1 MSANMTLI
9 DLANLLNFVHM
20 YHSPFATRSG
30 RRAVKYVDPHI
41 DMRTGEC
48 FSITF
53 RTYGGEF
60 NFNTTNEN
68 RNNPKS
74 LFKRCMEWLDSD
86 IIKASTTGET
96 DADNA

>member
-9 DLANLLNFVHM
+9 DLSNLLEYV
-20 YHSPFATRSG
+20 YTWHSPFAAG
-30 RRAVKYVDPHI
+30 PYRRVVKYVDPHI

-60 NFNTTNEN
+60 NFYTTNEE

-74 LFKRCMEWLDSD
+74 LFQRCMDWLNSD
-86 IIKASTTGET
+86 TI
-96 DADNA
+96 

>member
-9 DLANLLNFVHM
+9 DLANLLDFIYS
-20 YHSPFATRSG
+20 YHSPFTAGSG
-30 RRAVKYVDPHI
+30 RRMVKYADPHI

-68 RNNPKS
+68 RDNPKN
-74 LFKRCMEWLDSD
+74 LFQRCMDWLDSD
-86 IIKASTTGET
+86 ILKA
-96 DADNA
+96 

>member
-9 DLANLLNFVHM
+9 DLANLLEYV
-20 YHSPFATRSG
+20 YTWHSPLAASSG
-30 RRAVKYVDPHI
+30 RRVVKYVDPHI

-68 RNNPKS
+68 RNNPKN
-74 LFKRCMEWLDSD
+74 LFQRCMDWLDSD
-86 IIKASTTGET
+86 ILKA
-96 DADNA
+96 

>member
-9 DLANLLNFVHM
+9 DLANLLNFIRM
-20 YHSPFATRSG
+20 YHSPFAAGSG
-30 RRAVKYVDPHI
+30 RRMVKYVDPHI

-68 RNNPKS
+68 RDNPKN
-74 LFKRCMEWLDSD
+74 LFQRCMNWLNCD
-86 IIKASTTGET
+86 ILKASTTGE
-96 DADNA
+96 

>member
-9 DLANLLNFVHM
+9 DLANLLDFIYS
-20 YHSPFATRSG
+20 YHSPFTAGS
-30 RRAVKYVDPHI
+30 RRRMVKYVDPHI

-68 RNNPKS
+68 RDNPKN
-74 LFKRCMEWLDSD
+74 LFQRCMDWLDSD
-86 IIKASTTGET
+86 ILKA
-96 DADNA
+96 

>member
-1 MSANMTLI
+1 MSANMTLT
-9 DLANLLNFVHM
+9 DLANLLNYVHM
-20 YHSPFATRSG
+20 WHSPFAAGSG
-30 RRAVKYVDPHI
+30 RKSIKYVDPHI
-41 DMRTGEC
+41 DMRDGKC

-74 LFKRCMEWLDSD
+74 LLKRCTDWLDFD
-86 IIKASTTGET
+86 IIETSTTGET